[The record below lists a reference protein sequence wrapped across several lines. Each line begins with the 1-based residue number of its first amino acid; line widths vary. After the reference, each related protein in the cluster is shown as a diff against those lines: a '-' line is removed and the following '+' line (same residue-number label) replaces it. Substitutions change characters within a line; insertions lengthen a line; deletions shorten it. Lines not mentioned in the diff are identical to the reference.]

1 MVYNSIKKEPCH
13 ASSRLSLTSPTLKIL
28 KEMLKSA
35 EHRGDIRTVKRV
47 NAVLAIVE
55 GYTYSVIAGVLHV
68 CEESLRIWFTAFLLK
83 GPDGLRSSQPPGRPP
98 KLTKTQKR
106 QLDEIITNGP
116 ADAGYPG
123 ACWRSPMIQNLIY
136 EKFGVFYSTNYI
148 AQLLKNMGFSY
159 QKARF
164 VSDHKDPEKRKEWLE
179 KTWPEIMKE
188 AKQKNACI
196 LFGDEASFPQWGTL
210 TYTWAKR
217 GQQPTVKTSGIRKGY
232 KVFGLIDY
240 FTGRFFYQ
248 GHEGRLTSESYSQF
262 LKSVLNK
269 TQEHIILVQ
278 DGARYHTSKAMQ
290 QFFEEHKA
298 RLTVYP
304 LPSYSPDYNP
314 IEKVWK
320 EIKKD
325 GTHLHHF
332 PTFQDLINKVE
343 EVLLIFETDASQ
355 KILSLF
361 GMYQELSNTMKEAA

>member
-1 MVYNSIKKEPCH
+1 MPSF
-13 ASSRLSLTSPTLKIL
+13 RMSLTSPTSTVL
-28 KEMLKSA
+28 KEMLAKA
-35 EHRGDIRTVKRV
+35 EHRGDLRTVKRI
-47 NAVLAIVE
+47 NAILAVVE
-55 GYTYSVIAGVLHV
+55 GYPYSAIASILNV
-68 CEESLRIWFTAFLLK
+68 CEESIRLWFMAFLLK
-83 GPDGLRSSQPPGRPP
+83 GSDSMKANKSPGRPP
-98 KLTKTQKR
+98 KLTKTQKA

-116 ADAGYPG
+116 SNAGYPS
-123 ACWRSPMIQNLIY
+123 ACWRSPIIQHLIY
-136 EKFGVFYSTNYI
+136 ERFGTFYSVNYI
-148 AQLLKNMGFSY
+148 VQLLKNMGFSY

-179 KTWPEIMKE
+179 TTWSEITKL
-188 AKQKNACI
+188 AKQIDAHI

-217 GQQPTVKTSGIRKGY
+217 GQKPTVKTSGIRKGY

-240 FTGRFFYQ
+240 FTGRFFCQ

-262 LKSVLNK
+262 LRSVLNK
-269 TQEHIILVQ
+269 TQKHVILVQ

-290 QFFEEHKA
+290 QFFEEHRE

-314 IEKVWK
+314 IEKLWK

-325 GTHLHHF
+325 GTHLHYF

-343 EVLLIFETDASQ
+343 EVLATFAGASR

-361 GMYQELSNTMKEAA
+361 GMYQELSSIVETAT